1 MNLSEYVRIL
11 LRRGWIFV
19 LLAVIAA
26 GSAYAFSRQQAP
38 VYRATQNVVIQ
49 PSRADLGLAEASVRL
64 LNSLVAIIDSE
75 QRAQII
81 IERLALDLVP
91 GELMSMTTIAA
102 DQFRLVIRI
111 DVEGGN
117 QSEAFDIARAWGQS
131 LVDYRDEQNALAR
144 REDRVFAIMP
154 DLPQMAQV
162 APKPTVNAIA
172 GGILGL
178 LVGGVI
184 VFVLE
189 YLESSVVRRREDL
202 ERSLKV
208 DVVATIPD
216 FDAS

>member
-75 QRAQII
+75 QRAQTI
-81 IERLALDLVP
+81 IEQLSLDLVP
-91 GELMSMTTIAA
+91 GELMAMTTIAA

-111 DVEGGN
+111 DVEGQN
-117 QSEAFDIARAWGQS
+117 QNEVFDIARAWGQA
-131 LVDYRDEQNALAR
+131 LEDYRDEQNALAR

-162 APKPTVNAIA
+162 APRPTVNAIA

-202 ERSLKV
+202 ERSLKL
-208 DVVATIPD
+208 DVVATIPG